1 MKILSKNQLKLA
13 ALENRLAAL
22 DPRSVLNRGYSIT
35 MNERTGALVAVI
47 DDVQVGDPLRTELAK
62 GQLHSRV
69 EKVLRGPEK

>member
-35 MNERTGALVAVI
+35 LNERTGAVVTEAGQ
-47 DDVQVGDPLRTELAK
+47 VQIEDRLTTELAG
-62 GQLHSRV
+62 GQKIRSRV
-69 EKVLRGPEK
+69 EKIEKS